1 MNLSLAVAEAAKA
14 CHAGWRGLLGLEMN
28 SDAPKEH
35 WTRVKAL
42 TRRLAEGW
50 TDQYDSLQPVADLR
64 NQLQV
69 HLRNQL
75 QVQSYLMLQRPVR
88 CEGGEPDDDQK
99 QVLIDGVSNALTGKL
114 TELTRRRIA
123 GDAQLGWQEAYVQS
137 GRGSSFAR
145 AWIIAADVYDR
156 DAPIPTVSASP
167 DQNRF
172 LKDVASLVAEVA
184 GQFDVKLE

>member
-14 CHAGWRGLLGLEMN
+14 CHARWRGLLGLEMN

-42 TRRLAEGW
+42 TRCLAEGW
-50 TDQYDSLQPVADLR
+50 TDQYHSLQPVADLR
-64 NQLQV
+64 NE
-69 HLRNQL
+69 L
-75 QVQSYLMLQRPVR
+75 QVQLYLMLQRPVR
-88 CEGGEPDDDQK
+88 WEGGEPDDDQK

-156 DAPIPTVSASP
+156 GAPIPTVSASP

-184 GQFDVKLE
+184 GQFDVKLK